1 MLGRWGGRRDI
12 GARCYRPKWTSGSL
26 PSRLSFLNPPDPR
39 HVLQH
44 LVHGPS
50 TTHSTKYVAAGEWS
64 PPLAALVTACVSL
77 SVMWGALLLVLPL
90 SPPSTLVFL
99 LLSPKSLAS
108 QEPQCSLPKAWE
120 GAWFLSGRQER
131 ILITSR
137 ILGWLGACHVHRGD
151 NKYVLHRS
159 RDRCY
164 QCVAIWPRHANA
176 LQFKAGD
183 CNPNDSDLEQLCNIS
198 PDVTLN
204 TLVRLDSKPID
215 CPFQGPVSFSYNKG
229 TGLCSSPLS
238 ELLPCMTPGQLK
250 LRFHACP
257 DIQQTESRGE
267 ELLPAKPCQ

>member
-1 MLGRWGGRRDI
+1 MDPTRIQPECNQNSTRIQPEANQNPIKFQTKKYFHL
-12 GARCYRPKWTSGSL
+12 RPPRNHFHRYCPISR
-26 PSRLSFLNPPDPR
+26 PSIHHD
-39 HVLQH
+39 
-44 LVHGPS
+44 
-50 TTHSTKYVAAGEWS
+50 
-64 PPLAALVTACVSL
+64 
-77 SVMWGALLLVLPL
+77 
-90 SPPSTLVFL
+90 
-99 LLSPKSLAS
+99 
-108 QEPQCSLPKAWE
+108 
-120 GAWFLSGRQER
+120 
-131 ILITSR
+131 
-137 ILGWLGACHVHRGD
+137 D

-183 CNPNDSDLEQLCNIS
+183 CNPSDSDLEELCNIS

-257 DIQQTESRGE
+257 DIQQTESRGG
-267 ELLPAKPCQ
+267 ELLPA